1 MKQRPALDPWL
12 TGYTAVMLAALSI
25 TSVGTFEF
33 FAFILPWVLALAATV
48 VLAAGIP
55 LLKLG
60 SQFDNAK
67 KQGYLI
73 WLVLFLGVELLAQYF
88 KAQASFSKKVGEATS
103 LAGSDLA
110 AAAANWGASRFLAFL
125 FLASLPFVVV
135 AMCGLAADRWVAVRS
150 RGVRSGLRRFAG
162 IRAKFAKIRRMFVV
176 ARADLAAV
184 RSELADI
191 RPKFAATCAD
201 IAALRSENA
210 QLDADLVLAHSDL
223 AAARSEI
230 VRRDGWLV
238 EARGQLAEL
247 RSRPVLDVET
257 AARFL
262 IASGAPETTIRG
274 WVTAGRVKQIEDV
287 TQ

>member
-1 MKQRPALDPWL
+1 MKKLTFDPWL
-12 TGYTAVMLAALSI
+12 TGYIAVMLAALSL

-33 FAFILPWVLALAATV
+33 FKFILPGELAFAATI

-67 KQGYLI
+67 KDGYLI

-88 KAQASFSKKVGEATS
+88 KAQASFSKKVGAEAA

-110 AAAANWGASRFLAFL
+110 AAAADGSASRILAFL

-150 RGVRSGLRRFAG
+150 RRARSGLRRFAG
-162 IRAKFAKIRRMFVV
+162 IRAKFARLRAAFAPIRAELV
-176 ARADLAAV
+176 AV
-184 RSELADI
+184 RGEADQ
-191 RPKFAATCAD
+191 
-201 IAALRSENA
+201 LRSE
-210 QLDADLVLAHSDL
+210 L

-230 VRRDGWLV
+230 ARRDTWLI

-257 AARFL
+257 AAKFL
-262 IASGAPETTIRG
+262 ITAGAPETTVRG
-274 WVTAGRVKQIEDV
+274 WLTQGRIRQIEEIS
-287 TQ
+287 Q

>member
-1 MKQRPALDPWL
+1 MKRQFDPWL

-33 FAFILPWVLALAATV
+33 FAFILPWGLALAATV

-67 KQGYLI
+67 KDSYLI

-135 AMCGLAADRWVAVRS
+135 AMCGLAADRWVVVRS

-162 IRAKFAKIRRMFVV
+162 IRTKFAKLRALV
-176 ARADLAAV
+176 A
-184 RSELADI
+184 
-191 RPKFAATCAD
+191 P
-201 IAALRSENA
+201 LRGENA
-210 QLDADLVLAHSDL
+210 QLRSDL

-230 VRRDGWLV
+230 ARRDTWLI

-257 AARFL
+257 AAKFL
-262 IASGAPETTIRG
+262 ITAGAPETTVRG
-274 WVTAGRVKQIEDV
+274 WLTQGRIRQIEEV
-287 TQ
+287 NQ

>member
-1 MKQRPALDPWL
+1 MKQHTLDPWL
-12 TGYTAVMLAALSI
+12 AGYTAVMIAALSI

-33 FAFILPWVLALAATV
+33 FAFILPWGLALAATV

-67 KQGYLI
+67 KDGYLL
-73 WLVLFLGVELLAQYF
+73 WLILFLGVELLAQYF
-88 KAQASFSKKVGEATS
+88 KAQASFAKKVGEATS
-103 LAGSDLA
+103 LQGSDLA
-110 AAAANWGASRFLAFL
+110 AAAADGGASRILAFL

-150 RGVRSGLRRFAG
+150 RRVRSGLRRFAG
-162 IRAKFAKIRRMFVV
+162 IRARFAKLRASIVPLRGEVV
-176 ARADLAAV
+176 ALRA
-184 RSELADI
+184 EL
-191 RPKFAATCAD
+191 
-201 IAALRSENA
+201 
-210 QLDADLVLAHSDL
+210 VV
-223 AAARSEI
+223 ARSEI
-230 VRRDGWLV
+230 ARRDGWLI

-262 IASGAPETTIRG
+262 IAAGAPETTIRG
-274 WVTAGRVKQIEDV
+274 WQNAGRIKQIEDV
-287 TQ
+287 TG

>member
-1 MKQRPALDPWL
+1 MKHQFTLDPWL
-12 TGYTAVMLAALSI
+12 TGYTAVMIAALSI

-33 FAFILPWVLALAATV
+33 FAFILPWGLALAATI

-67 KQGYLI
+67 KDGYLI

-88 KAQASFSKKVGEATS
+88 KAQASFSKKVGAETA

-110 AAAANWGASRFLAFL
+110 AAAADGGASRILAFL
-125 FLASLPFVVV
+125 FLASLPLVVV

-150 RGVRSGLRRFAG
+150 RRARAGLRRFAG
-162 IRAKFAKIRRMFVV
+162 IRARFAKL
-176 ARADLAAV
+176 RAA
-184 RSELADI
+184 
-191 RPKFAATCAD
+191 FAP
-201 IAALRSENA
+201 LRGENA
-210 QLDADLVLAHSDL
+210 QLRAELV
-223 AAARSEI
+223 AARSEI
-230 VRRDGWLV
+230 ARRDGWLI

-257 AARFL
+257 AARLL
-262 IASGAPETTIRG
+262 IAAGAPETTIRG
-274 WVTAGRVKQIEDV
+274 WQTTGRLKEIEEV
-287 TQ
+287 SQ